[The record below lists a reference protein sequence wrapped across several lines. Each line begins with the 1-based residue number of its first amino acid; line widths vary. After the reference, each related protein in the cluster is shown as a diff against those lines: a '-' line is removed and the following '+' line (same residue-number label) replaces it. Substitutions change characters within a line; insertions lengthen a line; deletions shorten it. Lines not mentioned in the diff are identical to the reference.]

1 MEDRRREEDVR
12 GEGRNAFSKSTRGF
26 LEGGGGG
33 GSKVKESEKRKEKEK
48 AKREEK
54 GKVKES

>member
-1 MEDRRREEDVR
+1 MEDRRREKDVR

-48 AKREEK
+48 QKERKRER
-54 GKVKES
+54 